1 MAQRKLVLVIRL
13 LHLLYLLAEIFHRPT
28 HDCRMSKNLFDMVQ
42 VVPLFLCASPLK
54 KECFWNFT
62 KYFNKILYKQVYN
75 PNMFRIDRGYY
86 TYLGNMFLYAKKQR
100 PILEWKVCLVWIEY

>member
-1 MAQRKLVLVIRL
+1 ML
-13 LHLLYLLAEIFHRPT
+13 
-28 HDCRMSKNLFDMVQ
+28 
-42 VVPLFLCASPLK
+42 
-54 KECFWNFT
+54 
-62 KYFNKILYKQVYN
+62 N